1 MRADSSGRAPWW
13 FVLIIVA
20 IAFATAFAIPA
31 ANRVMAEAY
40 GDSATIG
47 WLFPAY
53 IVISGIC
60 ACACYSDRRTVAWI
74 LVALM
79 ALSDLMLLLC

>member
-1 MRADSSGRAPWW
+1 MRADGSGYAPWW
-13 FVLIIVA
+13 FVLIIVT
-20 IAFATAFAIPA
+20 IAFVTAFAIPV

-60 ACACYSDRRTVAWI
+60 ACSCYSDRRTVAWI

-79 ALSDLMLLLC
+79 VLGDLMLLLC